1 MKIPEKMLKNF
12 CRINHISKLSFF
24 GSSVTNPETAVD
36 IDILV
41 EFDEGSKPGLL
52 DMARLERELSEIFK
66 KKVDLRTPEELSRLF
81 REEVIKEA
89 KVEYSAKG

>member
-1 MKIPEKMLKNF
+1 MKIPENILRDF
-12 CRINHISKLSFF
+12 CRKNHISKLSFF
-24 GSSVTNPETAVD
+24 GSSVTNPETAND

-52 DMARLERELSEIFK
+52 DMARLERELSGLFK

-89 KVEYSAKG
+89 KIGYSAKG